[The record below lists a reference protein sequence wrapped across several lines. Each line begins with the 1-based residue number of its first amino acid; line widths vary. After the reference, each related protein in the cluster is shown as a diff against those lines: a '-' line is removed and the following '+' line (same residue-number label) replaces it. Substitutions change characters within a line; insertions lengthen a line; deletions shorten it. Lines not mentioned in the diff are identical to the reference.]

1 MIGLLRD
8 EKLRWKLAGE
18 FGADAAAGVEKSVSR
33 KSQGVKYPPNHS
45 FSTQPFALLTYF
57 LI

>member
-33 KSQGVKYPPNHS
+33 KSQGVNSLTPNTLPPSAWS
-45 FSTQPFALLTYF
+45 FGH
-57 LI
+57 

>member
-33 KSQGVKYPPNHS
+33 KSQGVNYPKLHS
-45 FSTQPFALLTYF
+45 PFL
-57 LI
+57 